1 LNKLEA
7 EFKANANHRD
17 GTVPWR
23 NDPWGR
29 PFKANSEKPWR
40 PIAAFGCDRE
50 TNGGPVC
57 PHWCGQDKCGVV
69 LGESEPAPGVTVLD
83 HQSFSPSRTDGGNR

>member
-1 LNKLEA
+1 MNEREA
-7 EFKANANHRD
+7 TFKANANADD

-29 PFKANSEKPWR
+29 PFKSNLDKPIR

-69 LGESEPAPGVTVLD
+69 LQPLADGVTVID
-83 HQSFSPSRTDGGNR
+83 YQTFSRPDADGG

>member
-1 LNKLEA
+1 MNKLEA

-50 TNGGPVC
+50 TNGGPAC

-69 LGESEPAPGVTVLD
+69 LGEPEPTVGVLVLHD
-83 HQSFSPSRTDGGNR
+83 QTKGE